1 MENNSK
7 VDFKSPIGLALSSVC
22 LKEFYNLYDTE
33 GVGIITNTKSG
44 ALLFDLMKFV
54 EQDIEIDS
62 DTKKIIWKDC
72 VADYNIIYDK
82 TIEDKEKHKKL
93 REEFYKSRLMEYWLN
108 KIAEDGRMVTI
119 KNEIGY
125 SDGSTKLE
133 EIQIP
138 KLNAHYHKF
147 RLFRED

>member
-72 VADYNIIYDK
+72 VDDYNIIYDK

-93 REEFYKSRLMEYWLN
+93 REELYKSRLIEYWLN
-108 KIAEDGRMVTI
+108 KVAEDGRMVTLQ
-119 KNEIGY
+119 NEVCY
-125 SDGSTKLE
+125 SDGSVKLE
-133 EIQIP
+133 EIPVP
-138 KLNAHYHKF
+138 KLNAQYHTF